1 MLHIELAH
9 PHQPANRSEAGACW
23 ERPGYK
29 YNVTTT
35 AFVCAAERHK
45 ACGEETE
52 EEETRGTRD
61 TEHER
66 KTENKDQ
73 TISENLF
80 HISQY

>member
-45 ACGEETE
+45 ACGEETQ
-52 EEETRGTRD
+52 EETLNMKEKQRTKIRPSLRICF
-61 TEHER
+61 TSVNT
-66 KTENKDQ
+66 KT
-73 TISENLF
+73 T
-80 HISQY
+80 